1 MQTLLILGTVLAGL
15 LGLAFGSFL
24 NVCLSR
30 WPQGGN
36 VTTPRS
42 YCPACLRTLAWW
54 ENIPLLSW
62 LLLKGRCRTCKATI
76 GLRHPIVEFA
86 VGSIWAV
93 VVWRLLAQ
101 WIAQQSG
108 PPIPYDPLY
117 LQLETAAATM
127 LLSWV
132 LVGLAVLDAEHFWL
146 PDAVTLPGI
155 VAGILFYTLIFVQT
169 TQFYSLINDPAF
181 ACGMRILAAFAGAG
195 IVLLIRWVYFL
206 FRRREGIG
214 MGDAKLMAML
224 AAWLGFK
231 GAVLSFALGVLL
243 ATIAGFVVLSLES
256 RERKAEDWAL
266 IKLPLGTFLCA
277 GAMIASLWG
286 DQIIGTYRQWVG
298 F

>member
-1 MQTLLILGTVLAGL
+1 MLTLLILGTVFAGL

-42 YCPACLRTLAWW
+42 YCPACLRTLSWW
-54 ENIPLLSW
+54 ENIPVLSW
-62 LLLKGRCRTCKATI
+62 LLLKGRCRTCKAAI
-76 GLRHPIVEFA
+76 GLRHPIVELA
-86 VGSIWAV
+86 VGGIWAF
-93 VVWRLLAQ
+93 VVWRLLVQ

-108 PPIPYDPLY
+108 PALPYDPLY
-117 LQLETAAATM
+117 LQSETAAANM
-127 LLSWV
+127 ILCWF

-146 PDAVTLPGI
+146 PDVITLPGI
-155 VAGILFYTLIFVQT
+155 VVGVLFYALIFLQT
-169 TQFYSLINDPAF
+169 ARVYNLITDPAF
-181 ACGMRILAAFAGAG
+181 AFGMRILAAFAGAG
-195 IVLLIRWVYFL
+195 IILLIRWVYFL
-206 FRRREGIG
+206 FRHREGIG

-224 AAWLGFK
+224 AGWLGFE

-256 RERKAEDWAL
+256 REKKAEDWAL
-266 IKLPLGTFLCA
+266 IKLPLGTFLCV
-277 GAMIASLWG
+277 GAIIASLWG
-286 DQIIGTYRQWVG
+286 DQIIGTYREWMG